1 MTPPVIAPA
10 QGTTAL
16 AAPGAVIPM
25 TIPTSGPTPG
35 TTAGSTPKATNPEL
49 SEIEKLIDERV
60 KLKLAEAEA
69 AKKAEAEKKA
79 ADGRVV
85 GDDMKLNVSFDWGGL
100 RFKSDD
106 EAFNIHFGGRLMY
119 DGVWWD
125 QSPLLRRP
133 ATLAPGSPLSGKTGV
148 GAGIGD
154 LQDGFFVRRARVVGD
169 GTIYQVVEF
178 KVEFDLENFSNLAFD
193 ELYVGVKDLPF
204 FDAIRIGQT
213 HVPYGLEAYTSSRFQ
228 PLNERSTSFDA
239 FYQEFAPG
247 IFANETFLDQRITA
261 QQMFHRTDYFNQ
273 FNGDSF
279 GDGKYAFTARVSGL
293 PIYEDDGRCLV
304 HLGASYQIRSG
315 STPAD
320 FNGGTTVTLPSN
332 KVTLNSDLVRFRVRP
347 GVRDAFGLQGDSN
360 RVVDT
365 GNIIA
370 DHVQSFNLEYLAY
383 AGPVWLQAECNTS
396 RVDNAV
402 YPVSAKGTRRGDL
415 TFNGAYAMV
424 GYFLTGE
431 QRGYDTRFGKYDRV
445 KPFEPF
451 FLVRD
456 EDGNVAYGLGA
467 WELVYRYSY
476 VDLND
481 GTVIGGQYG
490 EHTVGLNWYWNSN
503 VKLQFNYV
511 NGQRN
516 LPTGAFSG
524 NVQAF
529 TVRAALEF

>member
-1 MTPPVIAPA
+1 MPGAAVPS
-10 QGTTAL
+10 TTSAD
-16 AAPGAVIPM
+16 APGS
-25 TIPTSGPTPG
+25 SG
-35 TTAGSTPKATNPEL
+35 GSGPKATTPEL

-60 KLKLAEAEA
+60 KVKLAEIEA
-69 AKKAEAEKKA
+69 AKKAEADKKA
-79 ADGRVV
+79 AAGYVV
-85 GDDMKLNVSFDWGGL
+85 GDDTKLNVSWDWGGL
-100 RFKSDD
+100 RYKSAD
-106 EAFNIHFGGRLMY
+106 EAFNVHFGGRLMY

-125 QSPLLRRP
+125 QSPNLRRP
-133 ATLAPGSPLSGKTGV
+133 STLAPGSPLAGKTGV

-154 LQDGFFVRRARVVGD
+154 LQDGFFIRRARVVGD
-169 GTIYQVVEF
+169 GTIYQTVEF
-178 KVEFDLENFSNLAFD
+178 KVEFDLENYNNLTFD
-193 ELYVGVKDLPF
+193 EFYVGAKDLPF
-204 FDAIRIGQT
+204 FDAIRLGQA
-213 HVPYGLEAYTSSRFQ
+213 HVPYGLEAYTSSRYQ
-228 PLNERSTSFDA
+228 PLNERSPSFDA

-247 IFANETFLDQRITA
+247 IFANETFLDQRVTA
-261 QQMFHRTDYFNQ
+261 QQMFHRTDYFNP

-293 PIYEDDGRCLV
+293 PIYEGDGRCLM
-304 HLGASYQIRSG
+304 HLGASYQFRNG
-315 STPAD
+315 STPND
-320 FNGGTTVTLPSN
+320 FNGGTTVTLPP
-332 KVTLNSDLVRFRVRP
+332 KTVTLNSDLVRFRVRP

-370 DHVQSFNLEYLAY
+370 DNVQSINLEYLAY
-383 AGPVWLQAECNTS
+383 AGPFWAQAECNTS
-396 RVDNAV
+396 RVENAV
-402 YPVSAKGTRRGDL
+402 YPVSAKGTSRGNL
-415 TFNGAYAMV
+415 TFSGAYAMV

-431 QRGYDTRFGKYDRV
+431 LRGYDRRFGKYDRV

-456 EDGNVAYGLGA
+456 EDGGVAYGLGA
-467 WELVYRYSY
+467 WELVYRYGY

-511 NGQRN
+511 NGQRS
-516 LPTGAFSG
+516 LPAGAFSG